1 MGTKKKTSLGGR
13 LIKVL
18 AMGAAAAKLR
28 ALASR
33 KKTTRLLMIGLDNA
47 GKSTILY
54 KLKLGEVVQSIPT
67 IGFNV
72 ETVEY
77 KSLKFMVWDIG
88 GQDRIRNLWRHY
100 YNGTQG
106 LIFVVDSSD
115 RDRIDEARDELHKA
129 LNEVEL
135 EKVKVRSSCVVFI
148 FMFIQVLVLAN
159 KQDLPQ
165 AMPAAE
171 VSERLQLKDIKDKP
185 WYIQSC
191 SAISGDG
198 LSEGLDW

>member
-1 MGTKKKTSLGGR
+1 MSDER
-13 LIKVL
+13 CF
-18 AMGAAAAKLR
+18 AFFFF
-28 ALASR
+28 SR
-33 KKTTRLLMIGLDNA
+33 
-47 GKSTILY
+47 
-54 KLKLGEVVQSIPT
+54 
-67 IGFNV
+67 

-115 RDRIDEARDELHKA
+115 RDRIDEAREELHKA

-135 EKVKVRSSCVVFI
+135 EKVKVLI
-148 FMFIQVLVLAN
+148 LAN

-171 VSERLQLKDIKDKP
+171 VSEKLQLKEIKDKP

-191 SAISGDG
+191 SAVSGDG
-198 LSEGLDW
+198 LSEGLDWLADATLNGSKK

>member
-1 MGTKKKTSLGGR
+1 M
-13 LIKVL
+13 
-18 AMGAAAAKLR
+18 
-28 ALASR
+28 
-33 KKTTRLLMIGLDNA
+33 
-47 GKSTILY
+47 
-54 KLKLGEVVQSIPT
+54 VQSIPT

-115 RDRIDEARDELHKA
+115 RDRIEEAREELHKA

-135 EKVKVRSSCVVFI
+135 EKVKVLI
-148 FMFIQVLVLAN
+148 LAN
-159 KQDLPQ
+159 KQDLAQ

-171 VSERLQLKDIKDKP
+171 VSERLQLKEIKDKP

-191 SAISGDG
+191 SALSGEG
-198 LSEGLDW
+198 LSEGLDWLADATMNK